1 MPPYPS
7 FRSDCNA
14 ATPIPSG
21 ILILVV
27 KLATLHQPED
37 SKRESQPARGQT
49 TFSNMSKKP
58 TDPDSVKKTGLS
70 EDLTYE
76 EAYQQLE
83 EILETLETGDLPL
96 EESLAL
102 YERGSALA
110 AYCTSKLDEAELR
123 VTQWQPDGNT
133 APFEDWQD
141 K

>member
-1 MPPYPS
+1 
-7 FRSDCNA
+7 
-14 ATPIPSG
+14 
-21 ILILVV
+21 
-27 KLATLHQPED
+27 
-37 SKRESQPARGQT
+37 
-49 TFSNMSKKP
+49 MSKKP

-110 AYCTSKLDEAELR
+110 AYCTSKLDEAALR